1 MSKNLSRWSRRR
13 FLQGLGGVTL
23 ALPMF
28 ESLWPKSAF
37 AQAMRHRFLVV
48 VKAGNGIV
56 QEGSEAGERFW
67 PRSVGALTIADL
79 KTTNADRAT
88 SIIGDYAPRLL
99 MVKKVR
105 LPFPRNS
112 CGHAE
117 ALPQVLT
124 AQNHTGGTS
133 NSPLAL
139 GRSVDWLISDQLNG
153 MGSAPLTFMAGPTST
168 YIGNGLSW
176 SAPQQRAAAERS
188 PMSAYMR
195 LTGLSSAPPEVQQ
208 LVANRRKSV
217 NDLVRAQLRDL
228 VAQPQLSS
236 KDRQRLDQHLTAVRD
251 MELQM
256 SCDLAADQVA
266 AVQAISG
273 PEGNDIR
280 PEVVR
285 RFMDLTAWAFN
296 CRLNHVATLQVGPG
310 NDGTQYTINGTKLP
324 SFHWISHRIYAD
336 GSDGEAIPDAVE
348 LHHQIDRL
356 HLGLYKHLLD
366 RLDSYASPYGGTL
379 LDDAAA
385 CWTNDLGDGPP
396 HDASNTPWI
405 IAGSAGGT
413 LRTGQVIDHQK
424 KNINLVLNTLIN
436 AMGIR
441 KSDGSP
447 TDDFGDASLT
457 RGVVANSLTS

>member
-1 MSKNLSRWSRRR
+1 MSDWSRRR
-13 FLQGLGGVTL
+13 FLKGLGGVTL
-23 ALPMF
+23 ALPLF
-28 ESLWPKSAF
+28 ESLMPKAAF
-37 AQAMRHRFLVV
+37 AQSMRHRFLMV

-56 QEGSEAGERFW
+56 QEGSEVGERFW
-67 PRSVGALTIADL
+67 PRTPGALTINDL

-88 SIIGDYAPRLL
+88 SILGDYAPRLL

-105 LPFPRNS
+105 LPFARNS

-139 GRSVDWLISDQLNG
+139 GRSVDWMLSDALNG
-153 MGSAPLTFMAGPTST
+153 AGRAPLTFMAGPTNT
-168 YIGNGLSW
+168 YISNGLSW
-176 SAPQQRAAAERS
+176 SAPQQRAAADRS
-188 PMSAYMR
+188 PLAVYMR
-195 LTGLSSAPPEVQQ
+195 LTGLTSAPPEVQQ

-217 NDLVRAQLRDL
+217 NDLVRSELREL
-228 VAQPQLSS
+228 TSLQQLSA
-236 KDRQRLDQHLTAVRD
+236 KDKQRLTQHLDAVRD
-251 MELQM
+251 MELSMTCELPSAQ
-256 SCDLAADQVA
+256 LPGI
-266 AVQAISG
+266 QALTS
-273 PEGNDIR
+273 PEANDVR
-280 PEVVR
+280 PEVTR
-285 RFMDLTAWAFN
+285 AFMDLAAWAFN

-336 GSDGEAIPDAVE
+336 GADGNPIPDAVE
-348 LHHQIDRL
+348 LHASIDRM
-356 HLGLYKHLLD
+356 HLTLFKHLLD
-366 RLDSYASPYGGTL
+366 RLESYPSPYGGTL

-385 CWTNDLGDGPP
+385 VWTNDLGDGPP

-405 IAGSAGGT
+405 IAGGAGGT

-424 KNINLVLNTLIN
+424 KPVNQVLNTLIN

-441 KSDGSP
+441 KSDGSL
-447 TDDFGDASLT
+447 TDDFGDASLM
-457 RGVVANSLTS
+457 RGVVTGSLV